1 MENYIE
7 VRWHGRAQQG
17 VVTAAKVLGEACLHS
32 GKFVQAFPE
41 FGPERMGAPVR
52 AFNRISD
59 EPIRLHCQVTDPRYV
74 LIADP
79 TLIGTVDVTAG
90 TPEDAVFIVNT
101 PKPATEMRAVLGIKS
116 KTVKVFTL
124 DAGKISFETIG
135 RVMPNT
141 PMLGA
146 LAKATGFITLDAL
159 VENFKE
165 NYSKKFAPK
174 VIEGNVAALKL
185 GFSEVKGD
193 YGPRGPGAVPGAGTA
208 GFIKIRCYTG
218 YL

>member
-17 VVTAAKVLGEACLHS
+17 IVTAAKVLGEAALRS

-52 AFNRISD
+52 AFNRISV
-59 EPIRLHCQVTDPRYV
+59 EPIRLHCAVTDPRYV

-79 TLIGTVDVTAG
+79 TLITTVNVVEG
-90 TPEDAVFIVNT
+90 TPDDAVFIVNT
-101 PKPATEMRAVLGIKS
+101 PKGAKEMRKELGLDGKPG
-116 KTVKVFTL
+116 VKVYTL
-124 DAGKISFETIG
+124 DAVNISLETIG

-159 VENFKE
+159 VNDFRESF
-165 NYSKKFAPK
+165 SKKFSEK
-174 VIEGNVAALKL
+174 VIEGNVAAMNRGYAELK
-185 GFSEVKGD
+185 GE
-193 YGPRGPGAVPGAGTA
+193 
-208 GFIKIRCYTG
+208 
-218 YL
+218 

>member
-101 PKPATEMRAVLGIKS
+101 PKPATEMRAVLKIKS

-174 VIEGNVAALKL
+174 VIEGNVAAMNR
-185 GFSEVKGD
+185 GFNEVKGE
-193 YGPRGPGAVPGAGTA
+193 
-208 GFIKIRCYTG
+208 
-218 YL
+218 

>member
-17 VVTAAKVLGEACLHS
+17 IVTAAKVLSEACLRS

-52 AFNRISD
+52 AYNRISD
-59 EPIRLHCQVTDPRYV
+59 EPIRLHCQVTEPGYV

-79 TLIGTVDVTAG
+79 TLIS
-90 TPEDAVFIVNT
+90 AVNLTEGALDNAIFIVNT
-101 PKPATEMRAVLGIKS
+101 PKGAKELRAELGLNGKKAI
-116 KTVKVFTL
+116 VYTL
-124 DAGKISFETIG
+124 DATKISFETIG

-146 LAKATGFITLDAL
+146 LAKVTAFITLDAL
-159 VENFKE
+159 VDNFKE
-165 NYSKKFAPK
+165 NYAKKYSPK
-174 VIEGNVAALKL
+174 VIEGNVAAMNR
-185 GFSEVKGD
+185 GYEEVKGE
-193 YGPRGPGAVPGAGTA
+193 
-208 GFIKIRCYTG
+208 
-218 YL
+218 